1 MTLNFCYSFIII
13 ILPPPCFSVGRVYWG
28 SNYLFSFDSK
38 IGLFSNPLG
47 SNDDISQRIQT
58 FTSSLWQQF
67 LLPGNPPKESFFSL
81 LIVSTYHFSKK
92 YILEFHLLFFGVFFF
107 YSLTIRSSS
116 LVIRGLFLC
125 GTFSVFLWVLKYWTA
140 LTILLEI
147 FSDLK
152 IGLPIVAHINNNDS
166 RTFVTRFVS
175 ARFIPS

>member
-1 MTLNFCYSFIII
+1 MTTFLSEFKLLRVRSDSSFFFRE
-13 ILPPPCFSVGRVYWG
+13 ILPKSPFS
-28 SNYLFSFDSK
+28 LK
-38 IGLFSNPLG
+38 H
-47 SNDDISQRIQT
+47 
-58 FTSSLWQQF
+58 
-67 LLPGNPPKESFFSL
+67 L

-107 YSLTIRSSS
+107 DSLTIRSSS